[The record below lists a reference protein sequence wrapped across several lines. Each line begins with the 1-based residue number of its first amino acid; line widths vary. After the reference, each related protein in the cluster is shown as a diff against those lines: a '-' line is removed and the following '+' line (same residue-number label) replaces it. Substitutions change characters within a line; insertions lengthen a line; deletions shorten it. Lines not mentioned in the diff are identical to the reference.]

1 MLGLAGRRHRETGQA
16 VGRAQDHLEGR
27 RPGGGGTRQ
36 VRARCMSDPEA
47 RHWEPGLHL

>member
-27 RPGGGGTRQ
+27 RPGGRDQAGEGE
-36 VRARCMSDPEA
+36 VHE
-47 RHWEPGLHL
+47 